1 MTLPHILKVT
11 ATQYKDQVNW
21 MLKWAATVI
30 TIAGAL
36 AISYSIDPLNIYL
49 LNIACVLW
57 IVWALRIREYSILT
71 VNAVMLVIYGHG
83 LFNRL
88 F

>member
-1 MTLPHILKVT
+1 MLLYILRVM
-11 ATQYKDQVNW
+11 ADQYKDQINW
-21 MLKWAATVI
+21 VLKWAATVV

-36 AISYSIDPLNIYL
+36 AVSYHIDPLNIYL

-57 IVWALRIREYSILT
+57 IVWALRIREWSIFT
-71 VNAVMLVIYGHG
+71 VNAVMLAIYGHG
-83 LFNRL
+83 LFMRL

>member
-1 MTLPHILKVT
+1 MINTILK
-11 ATQYKDQVNW
+11 W
-21 MLKWAATVI
+21 LATVL

-36 AISYSIDPLNIYL
+36 AVSYNIDPLNIYL

-57 IVWALRIREYSILT
+57 IVWALRIREWSIFT

-83 LFNRL
+83 LFMRL